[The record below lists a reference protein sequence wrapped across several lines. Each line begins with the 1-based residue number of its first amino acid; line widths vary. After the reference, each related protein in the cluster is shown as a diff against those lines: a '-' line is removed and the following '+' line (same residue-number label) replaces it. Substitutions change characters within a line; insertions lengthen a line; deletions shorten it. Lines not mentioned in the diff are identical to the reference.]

1 MTLLEDVPLQDFNTL
16 AIPAKAAY
24 FADVASAE
32 DLERILANPALAS
45 LPRLVLGGGSNIVL
59 RGDFPGVVLHIAL
72 QGIAVEESGAERLV
86 KVAAGENW
94 DALVRHCL
102 AQGWYGIENLISIP
116 GSAGAAPIQNIGAY
130 GVELADV
137 LVAVRGWDLNQ
148 QQWRRLSCEQCQL
161 GYRSS
166 VFKGELQDRFII
178 TEIELR
184 LSTTASPNTRYA
196 ALSDALSGTEVV
208 TPEAVAEAVA
218 TMRASRLPDYRQ
230 EPNAGSFFKNPI
242 VSAERASVL
251 QQRFP
256 QLVSWP
262 LADGQVKLA
271 AAWLVEQCGWKGR
284 RQGEVGIH
292 PRQAI
297 VLVNYGRTKGETV
310 LALAGAIQSSVADQ
324 FGVSLEIEPRL
335 Y

>member
-1 MTLLEDVPLQDFNTL
+1 MTLLEDVSLQEFNTL
-16 AIPAKAAY
+16 GIPARAAY
-24 FADVASAE
+24 FAEVVSAA
-32 DLERILANPALAS
+32 DIERILANPALAT

-72 QGIAVEESGAERLV
+72 RGIEVEENGTQRLL

-137 LVAVRGWDLNQ
+137 LVAVSGWDLNA
-148 QQWRRLSCEQCQL
+148 QQWRRLRAEQCQL
-161 GYRSS
+161 GYRTS
-166 VFKGELQDRFII
+166 VFKAAMQDRFII

-184 LSTTASPNTRYA
+184 LSTEARPNVSYA
-196 ALSDALSGTEVV
+196 ALNEVLSDSESV
-208 TPEAVAEAVA
+208 TPESVAEAVA
-218 TMRASRLPDYRQ
+218 AVRAARLPDYRT

-242 VSAERASVL
+242 VSAGRASVL
-251 QQRFP
+251 KQQFP
-256 QLVSWP
+256 QLVTWP
-262 LADGQVKLA
+262 MADGRVKLA

-297 VLVNYGRTKGETV
+297 VLVNYGRAKGAEV
-310 LALAGAIQSSVADQ
+310 LALAEAIQHSVAET